1 MNRKLLLL
9 LASAA
14 TAQAAPTISKWDGLG
29 PTIQGSSIEFQSLPG
44 REKIAPLPLAPLK
57 DGSLI
62 GWLRPAVEATPYL
75 LISALAPDSSERS
88 LFIIRADGKLKPQ
101 RITFPGKLLDP
112 KTRESVHESRA
123 FYGRCLSD
131 QQHDALV
138 LYQRD
143 RVDRKHKLQTSIYVA
158 EASPNLLTERI
169 IERRLPQLSNI
180 QMRVRSRQCAEISG
194 KNRLFDSA
202 FFQFRNRGADL
213 PDEDE
218 DKNDEKGEKP
228 EDVEKAAFDS

>member
-1 MNRKLLLL
+1 MSILPLL
-9 LASAA
+9 LACAA
-14 TAQAAPTISKWDGLG
+14 ITEAAPISKWDGLT
-29 PTIQGSSIEFQSLPG
+29 PTIQGSSIEFETLPG
-44 REKIAPLPLAPLK
+44 REKTSPVPLAPLK
-57 DGSLI
+57 DGSVI
-62 GWLRPAVEATPYL
+62 GWLRPGVEATPYL

-88 LFIIRADGKLKPQ
+88 LYIIRADGKLKPQ

-112 KTRESVHESRA
+112 KTRQSVHESRA
-123 FYGRCLSD
+123 FFGRCLSD
-131 QQHDALV
+131 QQHDALI

-180 QMRVRSRQCAEISG
+180 QMRVRSRQCTEISG